1 MMRFVV
7 YFVIYF
13 AIYFAMRQ
21 IMFHNG
27 QTDGQWRVLKGE
39 RKNTMNARR
48 DRRVQ
53 QFSGIFC
60 AVRQVAK
67 ITANA
72 NARLVK
78 PHVQVMRSHNIVVC
92 VRERH
97 IVNIIH

>member
-1 MMRFVV
+1 MTMVRFVV
-7 YFVIYF
+7 
-13 AIYFAMRQ
+13 YFAMRQ
-21 IMFHNG
+21 IIFHDG

-67 ITANA
+67 IIANA

-78 PHVQVMRSHNIVVC
+78 PHVQMMRSHDIVVC

-97 IVNIIH
+97 LVNIIL